1 MTAHDAA
8 RASSTTAGAG
18 RFPLLS
24 VLVLAFAGFVS
35 VTTELMPS
43 GLLTEIAP
51 ALGASVSV
59 TGTMTSVYALG
70 IVLTVLPLTRLTLT
84 MTRRRVLVGTVLLFV
99 ASNIV
104 VALAPNLPVALVG
117 RFLGGASHGLLWA
130 VLPPVIGRIANPAHA
145 GRAMAIVFT
154 GNSLGLAAGAPLSAL
169 LGGAVGWRMAFV
181 VIAAAGLATAAVL
194 LRVVPPIKMQQ
205 HEHMPF
211 LQAARLPGALRVS
224 VGWALMLLGH
234 FAVFTYIAPYL
245 EDAGLGGAAVSG
257 SLFVLGVAGI
267 LGVTLAGRVP
277 RRALLAGLLVSP
289 ALIVVAFGVLAIAP
303 LSTSLVVA
311 VLITWGAGFAAA
323 VLFNQ
328 QAVLVAGQRAPETVT
343 SVSVLVM
350 QFGIALGATVG
361 GVAVAAWSVSAT
373 PLTGLVFVAA
383 SAVLLVG
390 MRPALRVSV

>member
-1 MTAHDAA
+1 VKAN
-8 RASSTTAGAG
+8 ASSGTDATTAGPG
-18 RFPLLS
+18 KFPLLA

-35 VTTELMPS
+35 VNTELMPS
-43 GLLTEIAP
+43 GLLTDIAP
-51 ALGASVSV
+51 ALDASVSV

-70 IVLTVLPLTRLTLT
+70 IVLTVLPLTRVTLT
-84 MTRRRVLVGTVLLFV
+84 MSRRRVLVGTVLLFV
-99 ASNIV
+99 VSNVV
-104 VALAPNLPVALVG
+104 VALAPNLAVALIG

-130 VLPPVIGRIANPAHA
+130 VLPPVIGRIASPAHA
-145 GRAMAIVFT
+145 GRAMAIIFT

-181 VIAAAGLATAAVL
+181 VIAAAGLATAAL
-194 LRVVPPIKMQQ
+194 LFRVVPLIQMQQ
-205 HEHMPF
+205 QGHMPL

-245 EDAGLGGAAVSG
+245 ENAGLGGAAVSG

-289 ALIVVAFGVLAIAP
+289 ALIVAAFGVLAVAP
-303 LSTSLVVA
+303 LSTPLVVA
-311 VLITWGAGFAAA
+311 VLVVWGAGFAAA

-343 SVSVLVM
+343 SISVLVM

-361 GVAVAAWSVSAT
+361 GVAVSTWGVAAT
-373 PLTGLVFVAA
+373 PVAGLVFVAA
-383 SAVLLVG
+383 SAALLAG
-390 MRPALRVSV
+390 MRSALRVPA